1 MLEKLRADDFEN
13 VFEIMKDSFPKDEY
27 RPFEEQKALLKV
39 PEYQIYAFRNSE
51 AQTIKAFIAVW
62 NFSSTVF
69 IEHFAVNSE
78 YRNCGLGSKMLKELT
93 DKLKK
98 PLCLEVELPKDQIS
112 ARRIEFYKRNN
123 FFLNKYP
130 YIMPPVSKGRKPLNM
145 QIMTSG
151 RPISQNEFEE
161 IKALLYSRVYN
172 CPI

>member
-69 IEHFAVNSE
+69 FEHFDVNS
-78 YRNCGLGSKMLKELT
+78 
-93 DKLKK
+93 
-98 PLCLEVELPKDQIS
+98 V
-112 ARRIEFYKRNN
+112 
-123 FFLNKYP
+123 
-130 YIMPPVSKGRKPLNM
+130 
-145 QIMTSG
+145 
-151 RPISQNEFEE
+151 
-161 IKALLYSRVYN
+161 
-172 CPI
+172 